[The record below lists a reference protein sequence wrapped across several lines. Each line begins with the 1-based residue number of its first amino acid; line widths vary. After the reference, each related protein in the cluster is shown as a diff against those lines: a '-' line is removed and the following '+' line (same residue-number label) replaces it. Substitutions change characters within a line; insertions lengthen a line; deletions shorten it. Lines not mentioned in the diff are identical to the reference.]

1 MDNSVKKA
9 LSEYIGA
16 ESEAVTYEVEL
27 GAVVKFAKAIGDDN
41 PIFSNPKLART
52 SRHGGVITPPT
63 FLRSMFHNSSGEK
76 FFFSAGVDGGS
87 EWKYFE
93 PVRIGDKITVIK
105 KFVDFFT
112 KDGSLGE
119 MIFQINEIRYINQFD
134 QIVATQRTTGISY
147 EPKK

>member
-1 MDNSVKKA
+1 M
-9 LSEYIGA
+9 
-16 ESEAVTYEVEL
+16 
-27 GAVVKFAKAIGDDN
+27 
-41 PIFSNPKLART
+41 
-52 SRHGGVITPPT
+52 
-63 FLRSMFHNSSGEK
+63 
-76 FFFSAGVDGGS
+76 
-87 EWKYFE
+87 
-93 PVRIGDKITVIK
+93 IK